1 MIKAIHRVLF
11 IIETFFHHHSRMP
24 GTVNILIVEDS
35 PTQTKLLRLI
45 LEEHGYQVDS
55 AHNGI
60 KALEKIRNNRPHLV
74 ITDIVMPEM
83 DGFALCHSIKN
94 DPEFKSIPVML
105 LTSLSDPQDVI
116 KGLQAGADNFLTK
129 PYEDTLLLSRIK
141 YIFANLDLRKGKS
154 PAADIEIVFE
164 GQKYSINASRIQVID
179 LLLSTYDN
187 AIQKNNELH
196 KAHEDLMEIHHQL
209 EQKNIQLE
217 KSNRDLQQALAEVK
231 TLSGLLPICANCKK
245 IRDDKGYWGQI
256 ESYMEKRTGVEFT
269 HGICPDCAKK
279 FFPDVTS

>member
-1 MIKAIHRVLF
+1 MA
-11 IIETFFHHHSRMP
+11 TQAS
-24 GTVNILIVEDS
+24 ILIVEDS
-35 PTQTKLLRLI
+35 PTQTKMLRFI
-45 LEEHGYQVDS
+45 LEENGYRVDS
-55 AHNGI
+55 ANNGI
-60 KALEKIRNNRPHLV
+60 KALECVRQRKPNLI
-74 ITDIVMPEM
+74 ITDIIMPAM
-83 DGFALCHSIKN
+83 DGFDLCKSLKSDPAL
-94 DPEFKSIPVML
+94 KSIPVML

-129 PYEDTLLLSRIK
+129 PYEDTYLISRIQ
-141 YIFANLDLRKGKS
+141 YIFANYELRKNK
-154 PAADIEIVFE
+154 PPTADIEVVFE
-164 GQKYSINASRIQVID
+164 GQKYIINSDRMQIVD

-187 AIQKNNELH
+187 AVQKNIELH
-196 KAHEDLMEIHHQL
+196 KAHAELLEIHRQV

-217 KSNRDLQQALAEVK
+217 KYNHDLQQAIAEVK

-279 FFPDVTS
+279 FFPNVPSS

>member
-1 MIKAIHRVLF
+1 MA
-11 IIETFFHHHSRMP
+11 SRY
-24 GTVNILIVEDS
+24 NILIVEDS

-45 LEEHGYQVDS
+45 LEEHGYHVVS
-55 AHNGI
+55 ANNGI
-60 KALEKIRNNRPHLV
+60 KALESVRSQKPHLI

-83 DGFALCHSIKN
+83 DGFALCKAVKQ
-94 DPEFKSIPVML
+94 DPALKSIPVML

-129 PYEDTLLLSRIK
+129 PYEDTFLISRIQ
-141 YIFANLDLRKGKS
+141 YIFANLELRKNKS
-154 PAADIEIVFE
+154 SGTDMEIVFE
-164 GQKYSINASRIQVID
+164 NQKYIIHSDRMQIVD

-187 AIQKNNELH
+187 AVQKNHELH
-196 KAHEDLMEIHHQL
+196 KAHGDLLEIHRQL
-209 EQKNIQLE
+209 EQKNVQLE
-217 KSNRDLQQALAEVK
+217 KFNRDLQQALAEVK

-256 ESYMEKRTGVEFT
+256 ESYMAKRTGVEFT

-279 FFPDVTS
+279 YFPDVSTK